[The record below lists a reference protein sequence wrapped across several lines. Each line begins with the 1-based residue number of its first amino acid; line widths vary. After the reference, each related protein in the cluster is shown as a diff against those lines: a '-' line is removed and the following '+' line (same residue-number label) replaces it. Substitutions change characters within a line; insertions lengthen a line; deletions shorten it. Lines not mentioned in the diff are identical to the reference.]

1 MTSQILVNPEE
12 VSKMTLE
19 LYHKNTEIEEMIQ
32 RLVNMMANLKG
43 SFRGHLA
50 DQIFVKWDELYP
62 SLTKNTKNLRAAGD
76 ILKKASDAFRQVD
89 ETRI

>member
-1 MTSQILVNPEE
+1 
-12 VSKMTLE
+12 LE

-32 RLVNMMANLKG
+32 RLANMMTNLKG
-43 SFRGHLA
+43 SFKGHLA
-50 DQIFVKWDELYP
+50 TQIFTKWDELYP
-62 SLTKNTKNLRAAGD
+62 NLTRNTKNLQAAGD